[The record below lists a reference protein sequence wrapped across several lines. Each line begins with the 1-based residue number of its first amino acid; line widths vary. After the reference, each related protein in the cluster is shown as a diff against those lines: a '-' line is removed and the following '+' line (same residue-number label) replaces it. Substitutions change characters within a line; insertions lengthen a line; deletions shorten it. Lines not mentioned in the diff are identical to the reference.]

1 MGKILYTPPSPATD
15 RVMAEVSVHS
25 AGGLQPHFPPS
36 DPLPVQVNRTF
47 QELAALRDTAGAALE
62 LGAQIRAILNGSQ
75 ELRALRVCAQSG
87 GCVGPGGTAWG
98 QEGLRGATS
107 RARGL
112 YCTDAWQEL
121 LLAPGT
127 ALLLDGLLNG
137 TSQSVLAQLLAG
149 PAGLSWQQALDEAER
164 ALGALSQLLGCVR
177 LDKIEA
183 VGSEEQLVARAMELL
198 EERQFWAA
206 VVFQPPLNTT
216 AMALP
221 PHVRYKI
228 RMDID
233 DVTRTDKIKDRLGD
247 AAPPSI
253 PSLAWGVVCPP
264 PPPACCSTP
273 GFGTQALKLT
283 HSTTCTTCGVA
294 LSTCR
299 TWWNRRW
306 CGCRRG
312 PPHGW
317 GSICSRCHTP
327 AMWMTCECCRTP
339 SDPLRWGMG

>member
-1 MGKILYTPPSPATD
+1 M
-15 RVMAEVSVHS
+15 
-25 AGGLQPHFPPS
+25 
-36 DPLPVQVNRTF
+36 
-47 QELAALRDTAGAALE
+47 
-62 LGAQIRAILNGSQ
+62 
-75 ELRALRVCAQSG
+75 
-87 GCVGPGGTAWG
+87 
-98 QEGLRGATS
+98 
-107 RARGL
+107 

-149 PAGLSWQQALDEAER
+149 PAGLSWQQAVDEAER

-216 AMALP
+216 ATALP

-264 PPPACCSTP
+264 PSPSMLLYPRFWDP
-273 GFGTQALKLT
+273 GPEADPFNDLHYVWGGFVYVQDLVEQAVVRVQTGTAPRV
-283 HSTTCTTCGVA
+283 GVY
-294 LSTCR
+294 LQQMPYPCYV
-299 TWWNRRW
+299 
-306 CGCRRG
+306 
-312 PPHGW
+312 
-317 GSICSRCHTP
+317 
-327 AMWMTCECCRTP
+327 
-339 SDPLRWGMG
+339 DDV